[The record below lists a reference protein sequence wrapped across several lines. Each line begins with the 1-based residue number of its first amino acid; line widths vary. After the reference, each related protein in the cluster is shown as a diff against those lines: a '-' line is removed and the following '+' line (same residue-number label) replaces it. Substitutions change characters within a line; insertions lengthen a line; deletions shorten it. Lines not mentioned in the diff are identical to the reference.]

1 VRYPSGSV
9 FGSGGGASCAAG
21 FEGNE
26 GVFGDE
32 LVDRDDCE
40 PNLGEMLGLG
50 EDGFEDFFLEK
61 RPIFE
66 MCNILQGGQLMG
78 NEGRTRNNVGNTR
91 KGMTM

>member
-40 PNLGEMLGLG
+40 PNLGETLGLG
-50 EDGFEDFFLEK
+50 VDGIDDFFLEK

-66 MCNILQGGQLMG
+66 MCNILQGGQLTG
-78 NEGRTRNNVGNTR
+78 KRRTTR
-91 KGMTM
+91 TMLEMLERG